1 MSDTAERNSFLA
13 LTRDF
18 AENLYHC
25 SRCNYCVEMTWEER
39 GIHHVCPTL
48 LHHNPAPS
56 YSGKGYLAVARALAD
71 GEEISR
77 STLADRLFA
86 CTTCGN
92 CEQVCPIGLK
102 PAQLVRAL
110 RADLVADG
118 MAPPELVALA
128 DRIAT
133 SQNPAGLP
141 QADRYRWR
149 EAASAEP
156 VESAS
161 TLYLP
166 GCSACYEAAPE
177 AAATLR
183 VLAKVGLKMH
193 TVSVGDDR
201 CCGAVLFET
210 GHLDG
215 ARRQG
220 TAMLDLIE
228 ASGAKM
234 VVTSGAECLEA
245 LRSHYPAQLGR
256 EAKVPVM
263 HALELL
269 HKKLC
274 AEKPE
279 ARWTRRSDA
288 PSSVALMDSCHL
300 SKKSHGALS
309 ESGYPRITRELLT
322 TLGCKVVPDETAAPY
337 ALCCGAAGGM
347 PQLHPES
354 SSRMAQAKLA
364 ELAQTQPQAVVCSSP
379 LCAGQL
385 RHAEKPTLP
394 IYGLFEFID
403 QFFES
408 TDGGSR

>member
-1 MSDTAERNSFLA
+1 MNDIAERNSFLA
-13 LTRDF
+13 LTRGF

-25 SRCNYCVEMTWEER
+25 SRCNYCVEMAWEER
-39 GIHHVCPTL
+39 GINHVCPTL
-48 LHHNPAPS
+48 LHHNAAPS

-118 MAPPELVALA
+118 MAPPEVMALA

-133 SQNPAGLP
+133 SQNPSGMP

-149 EAASAEP
+149 ET
-156 VESAS
+156 ESIAPIES
-161 TLYLP
+161 SDALYLP

-177 AAATLR
+177 AAATWR
-183 VLAKVGLKMH
+183 VLAKLGLKLH
-193 TVSVGDDR
+193 TVSAGEDR

-210 GHLDG
+210 GHLEAG
-215 ARRQG
+215 RHQG
-220 TAMLDLIE
+220 TALLDLIDV
-228 ASGAKM
+228 SGAKV

-256 EAKVPVM
+256 EAKVPVR

-269 HKKLC
+269 HQELCKKGG
-274 AEKPE
+274 P
-279 ARWTRRSDA
+279 RWTARADT
-288 PSSVALMDSCHL
+288 PGIVALMDSCHL
-300 SKKSHGALS
+300 SKKSHGSLS
-309 ESGYPRITRELLT
+309 EAGYPRMTRELLM
-322 TLGCKVVPDETAAPY
+322 TLGCKVVPDETAAAY

-354 SSRMAQAKLA
+354 SRRMAQGKLHELA
-364 ELAQTQPQAVVCSSP
+364 ETRAQAIVSASP
-379 LCAGQL
+379 LCTGQL
-385 RHAEKPTLP
+385 RHAEKPVLP
-394 IYGLFEFID
+394 VYGLFEFID
-403 QFFES
+403 RFFGS
-408 TDGGSR
+408 TNGGVR